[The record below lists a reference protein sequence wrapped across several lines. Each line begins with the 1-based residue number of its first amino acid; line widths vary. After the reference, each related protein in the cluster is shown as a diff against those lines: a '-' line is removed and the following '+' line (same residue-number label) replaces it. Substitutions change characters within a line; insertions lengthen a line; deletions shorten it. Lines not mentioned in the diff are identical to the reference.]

1 MNECKRE
8 VDIIE
13 CPDRDCMSEEGAP
26 WGSVKQA
33 VKSESETVPVQSQAA
48 ARGAESP

>member
-1 MNECKRE
+1 MNVNVKLN
-8 VDIIE
+8 IIK
-13 CPDRDCMSEEGAP
+13 CPDSDCMSEEGAP
-26 WGSVKQA
+26 GGGGVKQA